1 MELKSEFRVGIPV
14 EQAWNTLTDVEFIAP
29 CMPGAQ
35 LTEIDGDE
43 FKGGVK
49 IKVGPITAQ
58 YKGSAK
64 FVELDKENH
73 RVVLEASGRDSRGAG
88 NAAAEVIAEM
98 TPDGDGTKIAIATD
112 LKVTGKV
119 AQFGRGVMADVT
131 EKLIGQF
138 VDSLEQ
144 KLTEAGAVAD
154 SADGSDA
161 AGDDDA
167 AGAGDAR
174 AAAADGAD
182 ADGAASSSADDASD
196 DGGSSVG
203 DGSSSDSAAP
213 NGQASGSAAPKA
225 SNGPRKIEMAEPEPV
240 DLLETA
246 GRPML
251 KRILAPLAV
260 VALFLLN
267 RRRRRKRRQA

>member
-14 EQAWNTLTDVEFIAP
+14 EQAWSTLTDVEFIAP

-49 IKVGPITAQ
+49 VKVGPITAQ

-64 FVELDKENH
+64 FVELDEAN
-73 RVVLEASGRDSRGAG
+73 RRIVLEASGRDSRGAG
-88 NAAAEVIAEM
+88 NAAAEVTAEM
-98 TPDGDGTKIAIATD
+98 TPDGDGTVVSIATD

-144 KLTEAGAVAD
+144 KLSEVGE
-154 SADGSDA
+154 S
-161 AGDDDA
+161 GD
-167 AGAGDAR
+167 
-174 AAAADGAD
+174 AD
-182 ADGAASSSADDASD
+182 ADASEAESAEETAEAASDE
-196 DGGSSVG
+196 
-203 DGSSSDSAAP
+203 
-213 NGQASGSAAPKA
+213 
-225 SNGPRKIEMAEPEPV
+225 GPRTIDMDEPEPV

-251 KRILAPLAV
+251 KRLLAPLAV
-260 VALFLLN
+260 VVFFLLN
-267 RRRRRKRRQA
+267 RRRRRRRRQG

>member
-14 EQAWNTLTDVEFIAP
+14 EQAWSTLTDVEFIAP

-35 LTEIDGDE
+35 LTEVDGDE

-58 YKGSAK
+58 YKGSAR
-64 FVELDKENH
+64 FVELDEAN
-73 RVVLEASGRDSRGAG
+73 RRIVLEATGRDSRGAG
-88 NAAAEVIAEM
+88 NAAAEVTAEM
-98 TPDGDGTKIAIATD
+98 TPDGDGTVVSIATD

-144 KLTEAGAVAD
+144 KLSEMGP
-154 SADGSDA
+154 S
-161 AGDDDA
+161 DDA
-167 AGAGDAR
+167 DASV
-174 AAAADGAD
+174 DGASSGGAETD
-182 ADGAASSSADDASD
+182 AEAANTPASS
-196 DGGSSVG
+196 
-203 DGSSSDSAAP
+203 
-213 NGQASGSAAPKA
+213 
-225 SNGPRKIEMAEPEPV
+225 GPRQIEMAEPEPV
-240 DLLETA
+240 DLLEAA

-251 KRILAPLAV
+251 KRILAPVAV
-260 VALFLLN
+260 VALFLFN
-267 RRRRRKRRQA
+267 RRRRRKRRQG